1 MKLKKVFSSLVVFLL
16 IGIFACVGVSAAGV
30 DEASGNSTSST
41 AAVVTQSE
49 NASKSASNPTSE
61 TTDSTAQNTTQV
73 EQQGQSVPSVIYSAH
88 VQNIGTQSEVAD
100 GALAGT
106 IGKGYRLEAFRV
118 RLENA
123 GNSKLSY
130 SAHIQNLGWKDYN
143 QNELAGTTGKA
154 LRVEAIKIKLN
165 GDLANQYDIVYRVHV
180 QDFGWLNWAR
190 NGEPAGTVSK
200 SLRVEAMQIKLVK
213 KGETP
218 TNDPVNTPSANS
230 KAFLYDTISYYT
242 HVQNIGTQSW
252 KADGEIA
259 GTTGKSLRVE
269 GIAIKVA
276 DPEYLGTSGNI
287 DYRAH
292 VQNVGWQDWKKNG
305 AYAGTTGQGLRME
318 AIQIKLDG
326 DLANQYDVYYSCHV
340 QNYGWLAWAKN
351 GESSGTEGLALRV
364 EAIQI
369 KLVKKG
375 EAAPSNNGRDSH
387 SELTKAMFKD
397 NLGVSYQTHV
407 QNIGWT
413 DWSKNGATS
422 GTTGKGLR
430 IEGYRVAVQDN
441 LANNSYITYH
451 SHIQNIGNQQAWQ
464 DSRNGSAYS
473 GTSGKSL
480 RVEAVQMKLNGYASG
495 AMDVWYRV
503 HVQNYGWLGWA
514 KNGEWAG
521 TSNGSLRIE
530 AVQVVLRPKSEGASG
545 STARHYIHV
554 NLYPQANAVLNHI
567 GRNLRAAYNWSAGL
581 TYWRQYYSPNMGT
594 RWYANI
600 GFTQHRGNCYVMAAT
615 FTEMARALGY
625 DAHQVV
631 GFVPHIGGGDAPH
644 SWVEID
650 EKDGTWVY
658 DPNLTNE
665 LHLPAFHF
673 KYGKAKTW
681 RYYKYHRTK
690 LR

>member
-252 KADGEIA
+252 KADG
-259 GTTGKSLRVE
+259 
-269 GIAIKVA
+269 
-276 DPEYLGTSGNI
+276 
-287 DYRAH
+287 
-292 VQNVGWQDWKKNG
+292 
-305 AYAGTTGQGLRME
+305 
-318 AIQIKLDG
+318 KL
-326 DLANQYDVYYSCHV
+326 
-340 QNYGWLAWAKN
+340 
-351 GESSGTEGLALRV
+351 
-364 EAIQI
+364 
-369 KLVKKG
+369 
-375 EAAPSNNGRDSH
+375 P
-387 SELTKAMFKD
+387 
-397 NLGVSYQTHV
+397 
-407 QNIGWT
+407 
-413 DWSKNGATS
+413 
-422 GTTGKGLR
+422 
-430 IEGYRVAVQDN
+430 
-441 LANNSYITYH
+441 
-451 SHIQNIGNQQAWQ
+451 
-464 DSRNGSAYS
+464 
-473 GTSGKSL
+473 
-480 RVEAVQMKLNGYASG
+480 
-495 AMDVWYRV
+495 
-503 HVQNYGWLGWA
+503 
-514 KNGEWAG
+514 
-521 TSNGSLRIE
+521 
-530 AVQVVLRPKSEGASG
+530 
-545 STARHYIHV
+545 AR
-554 NLYPQANAVLNHI
+554 QANL
-567 GRNLRAAYNWSAGL
+567 SAL
-581 TYWRQYYSPNMGT
+581 
-594 RWYANI
+594 
-600 GFTQHRGNCYVMAAT
+600 
-615 FTEMARALGY
+615 
-625 DAHQVV
+625 
-631 GFVPHIGGGDAPH
+631 
-644 SWVEID
+644 
-650 EKDGTWVY
+650 
-658 DPNLTNE
+658 
-665 LHLPAFHF
+665 
-673 KYGKAKTW
+673 KA
-681 RYYKYHRTK
+681 
-690 LR
+690 